1 MVKKNIKST
10 KQSESSILDKMKSAE
25 PISNKPIEVPV
36 ELDQSV
42 SIATPPV
49 MINNEIK
56 PTKTIKVKKT
66 KGNVESKLTP
76 METIP
81 ESSPINEPTPINE
94 PSKKNIKLN
103 IENTKKVKK
112 NKQEIND
119 NISIDSNQ
127 SNQSNITQPISPKKR
142 GRKPKDKV
150 GVIISNT
157 IDNENDNIIIHLPI
171 KSNNIKNS
179 LNDNDIFKYNPI
191 VSEPIG
197 YSDNIAGSSVDQY
210 QFISQKNNPNKDSEL
225 IGDGPKL
232 NSTFCVYP
240 FDEKEKDIFDVLDN
254 EESNNLADTTDS
266 IIPEIQKQIDSNI
279 QIEHNQQ
286 WFKNNTV
293 FNSPSECV
301 AVSSDTNKK
310 GFNQIMDQIK
320 KQREIDFENMNIKQH
335 KNTVEKCL
343 IQFEE
348 ANKTNS
354 YPNNTSIYCWWCCH
368 PFNSTPC
375 SLPHEYKNGT
385 FFVSGIFCS
394 PECAT
399 AYNFDDTNSG
409 CDVWERYSLLNFM
422 YRKIYND
429 KKIKIKSA
437 APRQTLKIFGGNLT
451 IKEFRSHNSNY
462 EMNYKIIM
470 PPMTSIIPVQEISS
484 LEKGYSSKNEKK
496 MVLLEK
502 DKISTSTLMESSSNL
517 RLKRDKPLNNNNTL
531 DKCMLNLNNSHAS
544 FDDTSFTSELC

>member
-1 MVKKNIKST
+1 MAKKNTKSS
-10 KQSESSILDKMKSAE
+10 KQSESSILDKMKSVE
-25 PISNKPIEVPV
+25 PITVKPVEVPII
-36 ELDQSV
+36 SN
-42 SIATPPV
+42 S
-49 MINNEIK
+49 EI
-56 PTKTIKVKKT
+56 PTKTIKVKKS
-66 KGNVESKLTP
+66 KLESKPVINTL
-76 METIP
+76 EEVKIVA
-81 ESSPINEPTPINE
+81 ESA
-94 PSKKNIKLN
+94 PSSVPAPVELPVNQTTKNNIKLN
-103 IENTKKVKK
+103 IEDTKKVKK
-112 NKQEIND
+112 SKKEI
-119 NISIDSNQ
+119 SKIDTESVASFQ
-127 SNQSNITQPISPKKR
+127 SNLSHPSSPKKR

-150 GVIISNT
+150 GVIISNN
-157 IDNENDNIIIHLPI
+157 IDNENENIIIHLPI
-171 KSNNIKNS
+171 KSNNIKNN

-197 YSDNIAGSSVDQY
+197 YSDNIAGSSIDQY
-210 QFISQKNNPNKDSEL
+210 QFISQRNNPNKDSEL

-232 NSTFCVYP
+232 NSSFCVYP

-254 EESNNLADTTDS
+254 EESNNLSETTDS
-266 IIPEIQKQIDSNI
+266 VVPEIQKQIDSNI

-286 WFKNNTV
+286 WFKNNTIV
-293 FNSPSECV
+293 NSPNECLV
-301 AVSSDTNKK
+301 ESSDTNKK
-310 GFNQIMDQIK
+310 GFNQIIDQIK

-399 AYNFDDTNSG
+399 AYNFDDTHSG

-451 IKEFRSHNSNY
+451 IKEYRSHNSNY

-470 PPMTSIIPVQEISS
+470 PPMTSIIPIQEISA
-484 LEKGYSSKNEKK
+484 LDKGYSSKNEKK

-517 RLKRDKPLNNNNTL
+517 RLKRDKPINNNNTL
-531 DKCMLNLNNSHAS
+531 DKCMLNVNTSQAS